1 MPDATPYHVSG
12 GRLVLPTTLGKYPN
26 TQALHA
32 GQITSSLVAL
42 DMQDVPVII
51 RAFAAMVR
59 EQRYALSEIALA
71 TFLQAKAYDKPL
83 VLLPIVIAARF
94 QQQALLCRT
103 DSDIRGPEDLVGR
116 RVGVRAYSQT
126 TGMWLRG
133 ILAEEHGVRPEDV
146 RWLTFEDAHV
156 AEYRDPPW
164 AERARP
170 RQELVRMLREGE
182 LDAIIVGNDVPDDP
196 AFRTVFD
203 PKTSAEVFWRKHR
216 FVPVNHML
224 TIHRDLAQARPDVV
238 PELMRM
244 FRDARDAAAKK
255 TPNDREPLVFGRA
268 ALDPAIRLALRYTAE
283 QGLLPYG
290 MGVEDVWAGLPD
302 GSSGG
307 IASRRVRHLIQ
318 QCAWRFASAGR
329 RSRIRC
335 SARPSKSIPVI
346 P

>member
-1 MPDATPYHVSG
+1 MTPTTKPYHTEA
-12 GRLVLPTTLGKYPN
+12 GRLVLQTALGKYPN

-32 GQITSSLVAL
+32 GRIASSLITL
-42 DMQDVPVII
+42 DIQDVPVII
-51 RAFAAMVR
+51 RAFASMVR
-59 EQRYALSEIALA
+59 EQRYALSEMALA
-71 TFLQAKAYDKPL
+71 TFLQAKAYNKPL

-103 DSDIRGPEDLVGR
+103 DSDIHRPEDLVGR

-133 ILAEEHGVRPEDV
+133 ILADEHGVRPEEV

-170 RQELVRMLREGE
+170 EQELVQMLRDRE

-196 AFRTVFD
+196 VFRTVFD
-203 PKTSAEVFWRKHR
+203 PHASVEAFWRKHG
-216 FVPVNHML
+216 FVPVNHLL
-224 TIHRDLAQARPDVV
+224 TIRRDVVESRPDAI

-244 FRDARDAAAKK
+244 FREAKEAAA
-255 TPNDREPLVFGRA
+255 TRSSDGREPLVFGRA

-283 QGLLPYG
+283 QGLLPHS
-290 MGVEDVWAGLPD
+290 MDIEDVWEGLP
-302 GSSGG
+302 GG
-307 IASRRVRHLIQ
+307 LD
-318 QCAWRFASAGR
+318 
-329 RSRIRC
+329 
-335 SARPSKSIPVI
+335 
-346 P
+346 